1 MTLVDL
7 TKAFDTVNRD
17 GHQNHG
23 QVSKPCPPSFIATVR
38 QFHGGMQARV
48 QNNRELSEPLT
59 NRVKQVQTDVL
70 DELLYADGMDKNAS
84 SEAKMLKKG
93 KMEQVIIMISQ
104 NQHKKTEV
112 VHLSEP
118 GKPYNELGVLGCYL
132 GCLRKLLKSS
142 GNARF
147 QTRRS

>member
-7 TKAFDTVNRD
+7 TKAFDMVNRD

-23 QVSKPCPPSFIATVR
+23 QVSKPCPSSFIATVR

-48 QNNRELSEPLT
+48 QNNRELSEPFEVT

-84 SEAKMLKKG
+84 SEEKMLKKG

-104 NQHKKTEV
+104 NQH
-112 VHLSEP
+112 
-118 GKPYNELGVLGCYL
+118 
-132 GCLRKLLKSS
+132 
-142 GNARF
+142 
-147 QTRRS
+147 